1 MSVLDPSAIRDG
13 VPTSQSA
20 NRNPTVRRAGDTRW
34 VTALQSVRD
43 RILQDP
49 RYAPEVLIQR
59 HRARLKRIRR
69 RQRIVVACGILC
81 VLASATWLGLNH
93 SRLQAHPWAT
103 YQREADQIEPVLL
116 RDGSVFQLNDRSRV
130 RVNLTDSTRYV
141 WVDSG
146 EVFFDV
152 SPDAQRPF
160 DVQVGTTRLIAKGTA
175 FSVRKDDTGEVETT
189 VRHGLVEV
197 QVPRLYRGAPEQTRD
212 TRKAAATRAVGEIK
226 AGEVGTIDADG
237 QFSVTQ
243 VEEAD
248 IARRLA
254 WADPVRSLNGMTLN
268 QAVALFNRYNAR
280 KLEIADLELGRMPV
294 SGLYHLT
301 QPEQFIERLGQL
313 GIRHVIQGSEAGAGA
328 RIILMRK

>member
-1 MSVLDPSAIRDG
+1 
-13 VPTSQSA
+13 
-20 NRNPTVRRAGDTRW
+20 
-34 VTALQSVRD
+34 
-43 RILQDP
+43 
-49 RYAPEVLIQR
+49 
-59 HRARLKRIRR
+59 
-69 RQRIVVACGILC
+69 
-81 VLASATWLGLNH
+81 
-93 SRLQAHPWAT
+93 
-103 YQREADQIEPVLL
+103 
-116 RDGSVFQLNDRSRV
+116 VFQLNDRSRV

-197 QVPRLYRGAPEQTRD
+197 QVPRLYRGAPEQTGD

-280 KLEIADLELGRMPV
+280 KLEIADPELGRMPV

-313 GIRHVIQGSEAGAGA
+313 GIRHVIQGSEASAGA